1 MHANVSDDYHAL
13 AKPLVS
19 QLSELVRMERVSYVW
34 QPRTNNS
41 LKFDQS
47 LPLARKAA
55 VRVPALQII

>member
-13 AKPLVS
+13 ARPLVN
-19 QLSELVRMERVSYVW
+19 QLRELLRTERVSCVW

-55 VRVPALQII
+55 VRVPLLQII